1 MDSWIHPGDRAITD
15 KPTILVV
22 DDEATLRSVFADV
35 LASHGYR
42 CITAANAVDALQI
55 IEANV
60 FRLDMLVTDIKMPG
74 QLNGL
79 DLANKVRELQPDTA
93 ILLISGHATDSIMT
107 AIEEHG
113 YRLLRKPFRHFHLE
127 AAIKEELA
135 KRPGQTPPAANT
147 EGGTVVPI
155 KNGRDHGSS

>member
-1 MDSWIHPGDRAITD
+1 MPN

-22 DDEATLRSVFADV
+22 DDEATLRSVFADL
-35 LASHGYR
+35 LASQGYR

-60 FRLDMLVTDIKMPG
+60 FKLDMLVTDIRMPG

-93 ILLISGHATDSIMT
+93 ILVISGHAADPIMKEV
-107 AIEEHG
+107 EERG
-113 YRLLRKPFRHFHLE
+113 YRILKKPFRHFHLE
-127 AAIKEELA
+127 AAVKEALA
-135 KRPGQTPPAANT
+135 GAGGGDAPPRQDGAAII
-147 EGGTVVPI
+147 PI
-155 KNGRDHGSS
+155 KKPPGRD